1 MKARDLLAAERE
13 TIEKALARLLP
24 GQSAWPERLQGA
36 MAHAVFAG
44 GKRVRPALARLAH
57 RAAGGNPD
65 EITEAACGL
74 ELIHTYSLVHD
85 DLPALDDDNLRR
97 GQPTVHVAY
106 DEATAILVG
115 DALLTEGLLLLAR
128 FPEGDAWAARR
139 AGATAMV
146 AEAVSAR
153 GMIGGQ
159 MEDLEA
165 TGTVA
170 GASADPEQR
179 LERIHR
185 HKTGCL
191 LRASVELGALLAD
204 VDADL
209 RSRFV
214 TFGEDL
220 GLAFQISDDLLDAT
234 ASADALGKSPGK
246 DEAAG
251 KLTFVTLYGVEPTQ
265 RRLDDIEDKL
275 VHQAEQI
282 EGPDGDLG
290 AIARFVCRRT
300 VVVRGRI
307 SDFGFRISNFHPIT
321 ISPQITQIDPDTS
334 QDNAEAQRLGGAE

>member
-1 MKARDLLAAERE
+1 MTVRSLLAAERE
-13 TIEKALARLLP
+13 TVENALVRLLP
-24 GQSAWPERLQGA
+24 GETAWPERLQGA
-36 MAHAVFAG
+36 MAHAVLAG
-44 GKRVRPALARLAH
+44 GKRVRPVLARLAH

-65 EITEAACGL
+65 EITEAVCGL

-85 DLPALDDDNLRR
+85 DLPALDNDSLRR

-128 FPEGDAWAARR
+128 FPEGDEWAARR
-139 AGATAMV
+139 STATAMV

-165 TGTVA
+165 TGQIAAT
-170 GASADPEQR
+170 STDPEQQ

-191 LRASVELGALLAD
+191 LRASVELGALLAG
-204 VDADL
+204 VESDL
-209 RSRFV
+209 LGRFV

-234 ASADALGKSPGK
+234 SNADILGKSPGK
-246 DEAAG
+246 DEASG
-251 KLTFVTLYGVEPTQ
+251 KLTFVTLYGAESTQ
-265 RRLDDIEDKL
+265 RRLDEIEEKL
-275 VHQAEQI
+275 VLDAQQI
-282 EGPDGDLG
+282 EGPDGELG

-300 VVVRGRI
+300 
-307 SDFGFRISNFHPIT
+307 S
-321 ISPQITQIDPDTS
+321 
-334 QDNAEAQRLGGAE
+334 